1 MPILPLHEIQQ
12 LSPLLRGKAGSI
24 IARIAMHIFA
34 IDKLNTLYDRHHQLS
49 GPDFAHSILDD
60 LGVRYKVIGHTA
72 SLPNSPTGEY
82 KKDSAFI
89 TISNHPYGGIDGI
102 ILADLMGHAFPNYKI
117 MANKILERIEA
128 LAPSF
133 ITVTPTG
140 TKRKTPTTSSIL
152 GIKQALT
159 HLQSGG
165 ALGLFPSGAV
175 SDFNIQRCD
184 IRDREWQ
191 IAVIR
196 LIAKV
201 RVPIVPIHFLDKN
214 SWLYYALG
222 LIDWRIRLLRLP
234 AELFNKRNRLI
245 RVAIGPIIDIE
256 EQQKYLATHSIE
268 EFSLWLRSKVYEITD
283 TQIYQNR

>member
-140 TKRKTPTTSSIL
+140 TKR
-152 GIKQALT
+152 
-159 HLQSGG
+159 
-165 ALGLFPSGAV
+165 
-175 SDFNIQRCD
+175 
-184 IRDREWQ
+184 
-191 IAVIR
+191 
-196 LIAKV
+196 LIAKA
-201 RVPIVPIHFLDKN
+201 RVPIIPIHFLDKN